1 MKEEYR
7 QIFLEESQDQIQE
20 WEQSLLALEK
30 TPEDTEQIHR
40 LFRAIHTLKG
50 SGGFVGFEELQE
62 ITHEL
67 ESALQDVRDGG
78 VVLTERMIE
87 LLFEGHDLA
96 RRMIDS
102 FSEGDSFDENFSE
115 FLKKLE
121 QIGEGSSIEP
131 IFVKVDEPQGEF
143 AEQSE
148 QAGSGAGSIK
158 SVKIEILTEKKE
170 ASLRAVLLQQ
180 RLQAVGQV
188 VDTIPPLDELGKG
201 GQDSTV
207 EFFLRTEMEAQDVKK
222 ALNIDQVK
230 ILSIE
235 CADDNSMNDMKGKGQ
250 AQFNQQDRS
259 CSRTTKVEEVVRV
272 PVEKLDVMLN
282 LVGEL
287 VVQNSGFIST
297 KTKLKEKYGRTDLII
312 DLEEKTE
319 SLANIARDLQDA
331 VMKVRMLP
339 VAAVFNRFNRVVRDL
354 ARDRGK
360 EIHLEIYGE
369 ETEIDKKVM
378 DRIGEPLVHLVRNAV
393 DHGIETVQERQSFGK
408 DVVGHIRMGAYQEG
422 DHICIEVSDDGRGLH
437 RETILKKAVQK
448 GLVSPEQVGGM
459 KDEEVFGLIF
469 LAGFSTAQKVTDIS
483 GRGVGLDVVKRTVEE
498 MGGVVRVKSTLGE
511 GSVVTITLPLTMA
524 IIPAILVTSGE
535 SIFAVPLSSVREVI
549 KVNKTDL
556 RTVQQHSVIKLR
568 EEVLSVADLKEV
580 LKIDNGS
587 PGNGYRDIPIVIV
600 DYAGKKIGIGVEK
613 LLGNEEIVI
622 KSLSRH
628 YREIDGLVGASIL
641 GNGKIALILDVE
653 AMVRRHYVDDIN
665 PHSSDSS
672 REKVR
677 KRSVQKRSERS
688 KSPGPVAS
696 AGLTQSVSTEET
708 SVPGETEADSIDET
722 ENVAETDS
730 TGKQSPRLVQSASK
744 EQNAGMKQ
752 GIDGQDT
759 GMEVEE
765 SLLEEPDA
773 EEGIDLE
780 EEQRYMLEEIHTDG
794 AINASMSMSELMH
807 RDIRVSFPETRIVNI
822 SDVTQE
828 LGGEEPPVGGI
839 YVKLKGDVDGGIL
852 IVLPMPHVYGFSDL
866 LLQREPGTTEKIG
879 EEEVSGLTEM
889 GNILSASFIRSTSD
903 KTGLLISQEVPEFTV
918 DMCLSVIDSV
928 LARFNQPGPNIMIT
942 KTELYY
948 GDTEQAICHLLLFLE
963 PESLRSLI
971 DSLKGGMHEEVGG

>member
-1 MKEEYR
+1 MGKRKRIEMKEEYR

-207 EFFLRTEMEAQDVKK
+207 EFFLLTEMEAQDVKK

-498 MGGVVRVKSTLGE
+498 MGGVVGVKSTLGE

-549 KVNKTDL
+549 KVNKTVL
-556 RTVQQHSVIKLR
+556 RTV
-568 EEVLSVADLKEV
+568 
-580 LKIDNGS
+580 
-587 PGNGYRDIPIVIV
+587 
-600 DYAGKKIGIGVEK
+600 
-613 LLGNEEIVI
+613 
-622 KSLSRH
+622 
-628 YREIDGLVGASIL
+628 
-641 GNGKIALILDVE
+641 
-653 AMVRRHYVDDIN
+653 
-665 PHSSDSS
+665 
-672 REKVR
+672 
-677 KRSVQKRSERS
+677 
-688 KSPGPVAS
+688 
-696 AGLTQSVSTEET
+696 
-708 SVPGETEADSIDET
+708 
-722 ENVAETDS
+722 
-730 TGKQSPRLVQSASK
+730 
-744 EQNAGMKQ
+744 
-752 GIDGQDT
+752 
-759 GMEVEE
+759 
-765 SLLEEPDA
+765 
-773 EEGIDLE
+773 
-780 EEQRYMLEEIHTDG
+780 
-794 AINASMSMSELMH
+794 
-807 RDIRVSFPETRIVNI
+807 
-822 SDVTQE
+822 
-828 LGGEEPPVGGI
+828 
-839 YVKLKGDVDGGIL
+839 
-852 IVLPMPHVYGFSDL
+852 
-866 LLQREPGTTEKIG
+866 
-879 EEEVSGLTEM
+879 
-889 GNILSASFIRSTSD
+889 
-903 KTGLLISQEVPEFTV
+903 
-918 DMCLSVIDSV
+918 
-928 LARFNQPGPNIMIT
+928 
-942 KTELYY
+942 
-948 GDTEQAICHLLLFLE
+948 
-963 PESLRSLI
+963 
-971 DSLKGGMHEEVGG
+971 